1 MLPEVEYIVSN
12 YPSKYVGYHTCKK
25 ETGKITAYISNIWKC
40 SENPETF
47 TEDLIFIFLLER
59 ICLERAFQKIR
70 LKQRC
75 HPCVM
80 APLARYMLYLAAK
93 TEES

>member
-1 MLPEVEYIVSN
+1 MLPEVEYFVSI
-12 YPSKYVGYHTCKK
+12 YPSKFAGYHTCKG
-25 ETGKITAYISNIWKC
+25 TSGKVMVYLYELWKY
-40 SENPETF
+40 SENEETLI
-47 TEDLIFIFLLER
+47 EELIFIVLLER